1 MSVKNFLYEL
11 YVKILFRTKYKK
23 QEFFLC
29 SRGIGDTVVFLSK
42 LHDYKT
48 WYPKNAIHLILQE
61 NHRIIAEGYKKYID
75 SEHYEKGN
83 VIGIMD
89 RLANQKM
96 LPRNIHFI
104 LPPDG
109 EQLLGYKDLSICDL
123 VNISMGIPDTALTY
137 EQPQF
142 SWKPDRKEEIIKQ
155 YHLLEGKTVI
165 LAPYAVSVPLISKDL
180 WNQLVEHYHKKGFQ
194 VLTNVKDNSEY
205 PLDGTEGI
213 SLRLDEM
220 YLATEYGGYFVGLR
234 SGLCDLL
241 AYSKCCMTVVYPANK
256 SKDWRDKY
264 TFSNMFFEKKIEE
277 ISEEDFALW
286 IQSLK

>member
-11 YVKILFRTKYKK
+11 YVKNLFRTKYKK

-42 LHDYKT
+42 LRDYKVQ
-48 WYPKNAIHLILQE
+48 YPERPIHLILQE
-61 NHRIIAEGYKKYID
+61 NHRIIAEGYRQYID
-75 SEHYEKGN
+75 SEHYEN
-83 VIGIMD
+83 CSVIGIMD
-89 RLANQKM
+89 RLANRKAV
-96 LPRNIHFI
+96 PGNIHFI

-109 EQLLGYKDLSICDL
+109 EQLLGYKNLSICDL
-123 VNISMGIPDTALTY
+123 VNISMNLPDAAVTY
-137 EQPQF
+137 EKPQF
-142 SWKPDRKEEIIKQ
+142 SWNPDRKEKIIKQ
-155 YHLLEGKTVI
+155 YNLLEDKTVI

-180 WNQLVEHYHKKGFQ
+180 WNQLVEYYYKKGFR
-194 VLTNVKDNSEY
+194 VLTNVRDDSEH

-220 YLATEYGGYFVGLR
+220 YFAAEYGGYFVGLR

-241 AYSKCCMTVVYPANK
+241 AYSKCRMTVIYPANK
-256 SKDWRDKY
+256 SKDWKNKY
-264 TFSNMFFEKKIEE
+264 TFSNMFFEKEIEE
-277 ISEEDFALW
+277 VSEDDFALW